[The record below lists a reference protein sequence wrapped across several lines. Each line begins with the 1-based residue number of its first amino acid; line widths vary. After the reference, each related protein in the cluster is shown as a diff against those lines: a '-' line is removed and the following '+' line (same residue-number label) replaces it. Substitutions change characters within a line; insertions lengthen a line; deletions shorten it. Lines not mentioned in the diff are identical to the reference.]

1 MKRIN
6 GNFLTFI
13 RRNALYLVLAFCI
26 LAIGL
31 SITLVAVNNSGN
43 KTIQQEKPP
52 YEGNT
57 NHPPVGSDDLPSD
70 GIDEPTINPD
80 DDLSDP
86 VVSVIE
92 FIMPVNTTE
101 YTDYSE
107 TLVWSSTL
115 NRFSSHTAMDFYA
128 EEGAEVFAVYDG
140 VVESVE
146 TTLLDGVT
154 IVINHENGLKTVYNS
169 LADGDMVSVGQAVVK
184 GDVIGEVSITN
195 RQEYKNGAHLHF
207 EVLENGK
214 SINPLNYLTVPE
226 K

>member
-6 GNFLTFI
+6 GKFVTFF

-31 SITLVAVNNSGN
+31 SITLVAVNNN
-43 KTIQQEKPP
+43 KNNVLQNDGPT

-57 NHPPVGSDDLPSD
+57 DHPPAGSDDLPSD
-70 GIDEPTINPD
+70 SIEDPTLNPED
-80 DDLSDP
+80 NPSDP

-92 FIMPVNTTE
+92 FMLPVNTAD
-101 YTDYSE
+101 YKDYSE

-115 NRFSSHTAMDFYA
+115 NRFSTHTAMDFYA

-146 TTLLDGVT
+146 TTLLEGVT
-154 IVINHENGLKTVYNS
+154 VVIDHENGLKTVYNS
-169 LADGDMVSVGQAVVK
+169 LADGDMVSVGQSVAK
-184 GDVIGEVSITN
+184 GTVIGSVSITN
-195 RQEYKNGAHLHF
+195 RQEYKDGAHLHF

-214 SINPLNYLTVPE
+214 AINPLTYLTLPE

>member
-6 GNFLTFI
+6 GKFVTFM
-13 RRNALYLVLAFCI
+13 RRNSLYLVLAFCI

-31 SITLVAVNNSGN
+31 SITLVAVNNGGD
-43 KTIQQEKPP
+43 KTILEEKPP

-57 NHPPVGSDDLPSD
+57 NHPPAGSDDLPND
-70 GIDEPTINPD
+70 NPD
-80 DDLSDP
+80 DPTMNPEDDPSSP
-86 VVSVIE
+86 VVNVVK

-115 NRFSSHTAMDFYA
+115 NRFSTHTAMDFFA

-140 VVESVE
+140 VVESVK

-154 IVINHENGLKTVYNS
+154 IVIDHENGLKTVYNS
-169 LADGDMVSVGQAVVK
+169 LADGDKVTVGQSVLQ
-184 GDVIGEVSITN
+184 GDVIGAVSITN
-195 RQEYKNGAHLHF
+195 RQEYKDGAHLHF
-207 EVLENGK
+207 EAYENGM
-214 SINPLNYLTVPE
+214 SINPLNYLTLPE